1 MKRFVACCAC
11 VLVSAGFAWGSA
23 FSILEIGTRATG
35 MGGAFVAVASDGS
48 ALYYNPAGIAFQ
60 DGFRMQMD
68 LTLVHGNFKF
78 TPSDAPNGTVVPE
91 GGYQGF
97 IRPKILVLPNMYMT
111 KRVNPK
117 WTLGF
122 GSFAP
127 FGLGGNWTNFRDDDP
142 RRTKFVARFHT
153 TRPKMESI
161 WMQPT
166 AAYRVTEGLAVA
178 VGVALVH
185 THVLLE
191 QSILNPL
198 EEGKVFGEELAP
210 KIFPTADPVTAGR
223 IIARLLPEG
232 RSRFAGT
239 SKNIG
244 GSLGILYWNPRLKT
258 RFGAS
263 YRTAVVQHFKG
274 KSSFAFDKEYALAPL
289 AGPEVFAGLFP
300 EQESAATF
308 PTPATYGVGVATEA
322 FGKNLLAL
330 DVQMQDYRRLRYVVL
345 NFSRHGPDTA
355 TPAEV
360 RLDYGF
366 HNAWQVRGGWERAL
380 KGMAVRAGWAYDGT
394 PVPEKSVSPLWPDS
408 SRLNFDVGASKQIGG
423 RELSIFYQ
431 FTKFLSRTTNVAANA
446 NLFTNG
452 DWNSTAHLVGI
463 ALRFRTGG
471 GGLEL
476 KR

>member
-1 MKRFVACCAC
+1 MRRFAVCCGS
-11 VLVSAGFAWGSA
+11 VLLFAGCAWGSA
-23 FSILEIGTRATG
+23 FSILEIGARATG

-68 LTLVHGNFKF
+68 TLLVHGNFKF
-78 TPSDAPNGTVVPE
+78 TPSTAPNGTIVPE
-91 GGYQGF
+91 GGFQGF
-97 IRPKILVLPNMYMT
+97 ISPQILVVPNMYMSM
-111 KRVNPK
+111 RLNPK

-127 FGLGGNWTNFRDDDP
+127 FGLGGNWTNFKDDDP
-142 RRTKFVARFHT
+142 RNTKFVARFHT

-166 AAYRVTEGLAVA
+166 LAYRVNDRLAVA
-178 VGVALVH
+178 MGVALVH

-198 EEGKVFGEELAP
+198 EEGAVFGEQLAS
-210 KIFPTADPVTAGR
+210 KIFPGADPVTSGR

-232 RSRFAGT
+232 RSRFAAT
-239 SKNIG
+239 SNNIG
-244 GSLGILYWNPRLKT
+244 GSLGVLYWHPRWKT

-263 YRTAVVQHFKG
+263 YRTAVTQHFRG
-274 KSSFAFDKEYALAPL
+274 KASFAFGTEYALKPL
-289 AGPEVFAGLFP
+289 AGPAVFAKLFP
-300 EQESAATF
+300 EQKAGATF
-308 PTPATYGVGVATEA
+308 PTPATYAVGLATET
-322 FGKNLLAL
+322 FGKNLFAL
-330 DVQMQDYRRLRYVVL
+330 DIQMQDYRRLRYVVL
-345 NFSRHGPDTA
+345 NFSQNGPDTA

-360 RLDYGF
+360 RIDYGF
-366 HNAWQVRGGWERAL
+366 HNAWEVRAGWERPM
-380 KGMAVRAGWAYDGT
+380 KNMTVRAGWAFDGT

-408 SRLNFDVGASKQIGG
+408 SRLNFNVGASKVIKG

-431 FTKFLSRTTNVAANA
+431 FTKFLPRTTNVVANA

-452 DWNSTAHLVGI
+452 DWNSTAQLLGI
-463 ALRFRTGG
+463 ALRFRKGG
-471 GGLEL
+471 KSLEFGQ
-476 KR
+476 